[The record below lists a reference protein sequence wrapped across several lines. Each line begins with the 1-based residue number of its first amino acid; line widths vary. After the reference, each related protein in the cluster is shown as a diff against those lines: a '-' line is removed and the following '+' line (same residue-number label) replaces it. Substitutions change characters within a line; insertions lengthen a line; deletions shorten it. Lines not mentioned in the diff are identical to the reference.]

1 MSANGDRPANE
12 SGGIADDGF
21 VVVVRQHS
29 AAVHAYLTRR
39 AGRPTADELLGEV
52 WLRAFRSW
60 HNLSPAWDSPLPW
73 LYGIARNTLRNHWR
87 LHVPLLPPS
96 ERADDPWE
104 QVDERLDAKRLA
116 PHVAWALTQISPDDR
131 EVLLLVAWEE
141 LAPAEVA
148 VTLEIPQGTA
158 RSRLHRARHLLQHYL
173 DTAMPAQPGC
183 RSAEA

>member
-1 MSANGDRPANE
+1 MSAHRDRPGRGDDCGAE
-12 SGGIADDGF
+12 DGF
-21 VVVVRQHS
+21 VVVVREHS

-60 HNLSPAWDSPLPW
+60 HNLSPAWASPRPW

-87 LHVPLLPPS
+87 LHARLQPPA

-104 QVDERLDAKRLA
+104 QVDERLDANRLA
-116 PHVAWALTQISPDDR
+116 PHLAWALTQLSPDDR
-131 EVLLLVAWEE
+131 EVLMLVAWEQ